1 MLVYEMKCQNCSNT
15 NFYILAN
22 DYIKCKN
29 CAKKYSLKKIEK
41 DKQIAISFSQNKNA
55 LETSKELQLN
65 YKTVKDRFDI
75 YRKEIAIYL
84 EDQYNNSVK
93 DNTEYEEFYYIK
105 EREKKKKKK
114 SLSQAINIMGFYS
127 NEKIYTILMPKIGK
141 RAFDI
146 EDGFIE
152 YLNWHKIHSKNSY
165 QSKLNEFWKFL
176 EENLKKYKGVEE
188 ENFFFYLKECEFRFN
203 YSQKEQLEIIKNLY
217 KI

>member
-1 MLVYEMKCQNCSNT
+1 MKCQNCNNT

-22 DYIKCKN
+22 DYIKCKK

-41 DKQIAISFSQNKNA
+41 EKKVAISFSQNKNA

-84 EDQYNNSVK
+84 ENQYNNSVK

-203 YSQKEQLEIIKNLY
+203 YSQKEQLEIIENLY

>member
-1 MLVYEMKCQNCSNT
+1 MICPNCKNKD
-15 NFYILAN
+15 FYTLAN
-22 DYIKCKN
+22 DYIKCKK

-41 DKQIAISFSQNKNA
+41 DKQVAISFSQNKNA

-84 EDQYNNSVK
+84 ENQYNNSVK

-203 YSQKEQLEIIKNLY
+203 YSQKEQLEIIENLY